1 MSGSAPQPVDPGP
14 GDGPQ
19 AGAPPRSRRGWW
31 WLLFALLA
39 LALVTALVAQPWEPV
54 ETEPTPSATVT
65 VPLDDDAPST
75 PSPSVSV
82 GPPGAD
88 AVFDPT
94 TAAALFVTPEELVAD
109 VPAAEPG
116 VQPLITSGQLT
127 WGLPA
132 GSTVD
137 PAECL
142 TAVTVVATPPSWYDT
157 RLWGNSAMSFEQEI
171 VLLPDPAAAREAFR
185 ELVTTVDACP
195 KYSQVNEGIDGATW
209 TAEPAIEG
217 QGVYPSIV
225 QEITHVRRGRDAA
238 RVPRPHARRQRHR
251 DLDRRVAGDG
261 STRTPRWPPSATR
274 RASRPWCR
282 AARSRPCRRCG

>member
-1 MSGSAPQPVDPGP
+1 MSGSAPQPVDPGT
-14 GDGPQ
+14 GGGPQ
-19 AGAPPRSRRGWW
+19 GGTPPRPRRGWW

-39 LALVTALVAQPWEPV
+39 LALVTALVSQPWEPV
-54 ETEPTPSATVT
+54 VTEPAPSTTVT
-65 VPLDDDAPST
+65 VPSPTTPST
-75 PSPSVSV
+75 PSPSVSI

-94 TAAALFVTPEELVAD
+94 TAAPLFVTPEELATD

-116 VQPLITSGQLT
+116 VQPLITSGQRT

-142 TAVTVVATPPSWYDT
+142 TAVTVVATPPSWFDT
-157 RLWGNSAMSFEQEI
+157 RLWGNSAMSFEQEVI
-171 VLLPDPAAAREAFR
+171 LLPDPAAAREAFR

-225 QEITHVRRGRDAA
+225 QEITQSAEGTSQPAYRGHMLVGNAIVTWTAESLATIDPDAA
-238 RVPRPHARRQRHR
+238 LAT
-251 DLDRRVAGDG
+251 LGDPT
-261 STRTPRWPPSATR
+261 SLSAMVQG
-274 RASRPWCR
+274 RAQT
-282 AARSRPCRRCG
+282 AVQALG